1 MKYFLIIICL
11 SLVCAGLALE
21 IRDRQNQ
28 VLIQE
33 LNDLDTKEILLRLEL
48 IQKEI
53 DNLNSIYRGTTRK
66 RSKLTVA
73 VGDLPSYKDF
83 SNRNRDGLNQ

>member
-1 MKYFLIIICL
+1 M
-11 SLVCAGLALE
+11 ALE
-21 IRDRQNQ
+21 VRDKQNQ
-28 VLIQE
+28 ALIQE

-53 DNLNSIYRGTTRK
+53 NNLNLIYRGATRQ

-83 SNRNRDGLNQ
+83 SNRNRDGQNQ

>member
-1 MKYFLIIICL
+1 MAME
-11 SLVCAGLALE
+11 V
-21 IRDRQNQ
+21 RDRQNQ

-53 DNLNSIYRGTTRK
+53 DNLNSIYRGTTRQ

-73 VGDLPSYKDF
+73 VEAGDLPLYKDF
-83 SNRNRDGLNQ
+83 SNRTRDGPNQ

>member
-21 IRDRQNQ
+21 VRDKQNQ

-33 LNDLDTKEILLRLEL
+33 LNDLDTKEILLRLEI

-53 DNLNSIYRGTTRK
+53 DNLNSIYGGTTRQ

-83 SNRNRDGLNQ
+83 SNRNRGGPNQ